1 MVADTETPVSA
12 RLKLTQP
19 GRGDF
24 LLESV
29 EGGAARGRYSLIGLD
44 PDLVFRANGR
54 TAEINSAWQVDRAA
68 FVRCEGETLAELR
81 KLVASCRLD
90 VPDALP
96 PALALLVG
104 NMGYETIGL
113 VEDLPVPH
121 ADAIGVPD
129 MTFRSEEHTSA
140 LQSLTRNSY
149 A

>member
-1 MVADTETPVSA
+1 M
-12 RLKLTQP
+12 
-19 GRGDF
+19 
-24 LLESV
+24 
-29 EGGAARGRYSLIGLD
+29 
-44 PDLVFRANGR
+44 VFRANGR

-104 NMGYETIGL
+104 NMGYETIGP

-121 ADAIGVPD
+121 ADAIGLPD
-129 MTFRSEEHTSA
+129 MTRSAARRVGNECVRTCRSRWSPCSE
-140 LQSLTRNSY
+140 QKKQRVIIIEI
-149 A
+149 

>member
-1 MVADTETPVSA
+1 MLFRS
-12 RLKLTQP
+12 
-19 GRGDF
+19 
-24 LLESV
+24 
-29 EGGAARGRYSLIGLD
+29 
-44 PDLVFRANGR
+44 FRANGR

-121 ADAIGVPD
+121 ADAIGVQE
-129 MTFRSEEHTSA
+129 MTFVRGSEEHTSE
-140 LQSLTRNSY
+140 LQSLMRTSY

>member
-1 MVADTETPVSA
+1 MLFRS
-12 RLKLTQP
+12 
-19 GRGDF
+19 
-24 LLESV
+24 
-29 EGGAARGRYSLIGLD
+29 
-44 PDLVFRANGR
+44 FRANGR

-113 VEDLPVPH
+113 VEALPVPH
-121 ADAIGVPD
+121 ADAIGVPAI
-129 MTFRSEEHTSA
+129 TFVRPSLPLVFDRLKDGLFLVVPLWAAPDAAEYSEERGRGA
-140 LQSLTRNSY
+140 GVG
-149 A
+149 

>member
-44 PDLVFRANGR
+44 PDLVFRATGR

-68 FVRCEGETLAELR
+68 FVRCEGETLAALR
-81 KLVASCRLD
+81 KTVASYRLD
-90 VPDALP
+90 GPDALP

-104 NMGYETIGL
+104 NTAYQTLGLSANLTVPPARAIGL
-113 VEDLPVPH
+113 PVLHLRPPP
-121 ADAIGVPD
+121 I
-129 MTFRSEEHTSA
+129 
-140 LQSLTRNSY
+140 
-149 A
+149 